1 MVRLFL
7 QQEFDQY
14 RRDVDL
20 LIEEKTDLGESFLNL
35 QQSRE
40 SERLSVLE
48 DSSHE
53 VSAVVDHV
61 KLTPLKRN
69 KTRNNREIINP
80 AFFVQ

>member
-48 DSSHE
+48 DSSHK

-61 KLTPLKRN
+61 TPLKRN

>member
-48 DSSHE
+48 DSSHK

-61 KLTPLKRN
+61 KLTPLKRK